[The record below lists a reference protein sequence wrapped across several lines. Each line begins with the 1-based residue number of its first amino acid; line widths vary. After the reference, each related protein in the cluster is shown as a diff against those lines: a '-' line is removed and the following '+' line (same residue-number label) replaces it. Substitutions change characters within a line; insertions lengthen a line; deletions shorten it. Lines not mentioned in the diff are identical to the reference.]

1 MSSGMMLLIILG
13 IVFSLILSSTWV
25 FLSLALTGVFGFLFF
40 SGYSVWTIVPQLAF
54 TTNESF
60 VLTCLPLFVLMGEL
74 LLHSGASKNLYS
86 GLKPWV
92 EPIPGK
98 LLHSNILACTIFAAV
113 SGSSA
118 VTVATIGSIA
128 VPELEKLGYN
138 KGTALGSLAG
148 AGTLGLLIPPSI
160 VMIVYGAITG
170 QSVAR
175 LFAAGIFPGLLIA
188 LLFMIYVVV
197 MSVLRPSIAPASLTE
212 QSFKEKII
220 GTIKILP
227 IIALICLV
235 LGIIY
240 LGIATPT
247 EAGAIGAF
255 GALVIVLTHGNMSW
269 LVLKEASFTT
279 LKTTCM
285 VMFIV
290 IGASILSS
298 CLAYLKIP
306 QDLMKYLVA
315 IGLSKWVIFSIF
327 CLIYIGLGCLFDGIS
342 MMLLTL
348 PIIYPVIVGL
358 GYNPIWFGVVLVVLI
373 ETAQITPPVGFNLYV
388 LKNISGESI
397 GMIVKNSIPFFFL
410 MLIGLIILCFLPQIA
425 LWLPDKL
432 M

>member
-1 MSSGMMLLIILG
+1 MSTGMMLLIILG

-138 KGTALGSLAG
+138 KGPALGSLAG

-197 MSVLRPSIAPASLTE
+197 MSVLRPSIAPPSLTE

-269 LVLKEASFTT
+269 LVLKEASFAT

-388 LKNISGESI
+388 LKNISGEGI

>member
-1 MSSGMMLLIILG
+1 MSTGMMLLIILG

-25 FLSLALTGVFGFLFF
+25 FLSLALTGVFGLLLF
-40 SGYSVWTIVPQLAF
+40 SGYPVWTIVPQIAF
-54 TTNESF
+54 STNESF
-60 VLTCLPLFVLMGEL
+60 VLTCLPLFIFMGEL

-138 KGTALGSLAG
+138 KGSVLGSLAG

-170 QSVAR
+170 NSVAR

-197 MSVLRPSIAPASLTE
+197 ISVLRPSIAPPSLTE

-306 QDLMKYLVA
+306 QDLMKFLAA

-388 LKNISGESI
+388 LKNVSGESI
-397 GMIVKNSIPFFFL
+397 GMIVKNAIPFFFL
-410 MLIGLIILCFLPQIA
+410 MLIGLIILCFVPQIA